1 MSVCSGI
8 QAAFRISQKYWK
20 GYPDPEKMVKTHKKI
35 QKTCEEFDKNMD
47 KNGENS
53 GIKSKFHNSG

>member
-20 GYPDPEKMVKTHKKI
+20 GYPDPEKMVKSNKKSR
-35 QKTCEEFDKNMD
+35 KLVKNLTKIWIIMGKKD
-47 KNGENS
+47 LS
-53 GIKSKFHNSG
+53 

>member
-20 GYPDPEKMVKTHKKI
+20 RYLDLAKMVKTHKKSRKFVKNLTKI
-35 QKTCEEFDKNMD
+35 WIKMGKTA
-47 KNGENS
+47 G
-53 GIKSKFHNSG
+53 

>member
-20 GYPDPEKMVKTHKKI
+20 GYLDPEKMVKTH
-35 QKTCEEFDKNMD
+35 EEFDKNMD

>member
-1 MSVCSGI
+1 MSVTPPGI

-20 GYPDPEKMVKTHKKI
+20 GYPDPEKMVKTHKKSR
-35 QKTCEEFDKNMD
+35 KLV

>member
-1 MSVCSGI
+1 MSVTPPGI

-20 GYPDPEKMVKTHKKI
+20 GYPDPEKLVKTHKKSR
-35 QKTCEEFDKNMD
+35 EFDKNMD